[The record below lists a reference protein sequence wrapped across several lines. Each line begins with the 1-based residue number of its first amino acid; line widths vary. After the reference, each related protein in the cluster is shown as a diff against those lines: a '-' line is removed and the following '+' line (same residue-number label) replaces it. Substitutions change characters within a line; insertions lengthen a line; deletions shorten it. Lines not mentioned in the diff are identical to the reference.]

1 MRHLNLVALL
11 LPLTLIPSY
20 PAAAQAPD
28 NRSDLGANAAMK
40 YWQAFA
46 LLPTPDQDQAKLLQ
60 NWKDV
65 PIYEGSAALKLID
78 ASRMSRVYL
87 HRGAKLQRCNWSLD
101 DEDGPGLFM
110 SHCPRSL
117 NLARL
122 ALLHARYEFEQ
133 GHWQEVWEDVTDVL
147 KLGRHVGI
155 DPPLVVRWVGYRIE
169 TSAIEAAAPYLPEL
183 KPILPEAA
191 SAVLDALPAGPTLQQ
206 MVLEEKR
213 TGLMWEIQEL
223 RKAEQHK
230 KGSWRGV
237 WRNLVDPPWLESR
250 DRDLVLVQSVQTFEQ
265 AIKRLEDLVPFY
277 DEMARVIALPWK
289 EFDAQYPE
297 LVKKAKVRDLR
308 GFDRLNKPDG
318 IIAGIRHYETQM
330 ALFKAALTVVKGG
343 PDQLKAI
350 KDPFGDGPFEFRA
363 LDKGFELKSKL
374 VFKGQ
379 PVMLSVGQGKRD

>member
-1 MRHLNLVALL
+1 MRHLNLVGLL
-11 LPLTLIPSY
+11 LPLALFPAC

-46 LLPTPDQDQAKLLQ
+46 LLPTLDEDQAKLLQ
-60 NWKDV
+60 NWKEV
-65 PIYEGSAALKLID
+65 PIYDGSAALKLID

-87 HRGAKLQRCNWSLD
+87 HRGAKVQRCDWSLD

-122 ALLHARYEFEQ
+122 ALLHGRHEFEQ
-133 GHWQEVWEDVTDVL
+133 GHWNEGWDDVTDVL
-147 KLGRHVGI
+147 KLGRHVGV
-155 DPPLVVRWVGYRIE
+155 DPPLVVRWVGCRIE

-206 MVLEEKR
+206 MILEEKR
-213 TGLMWEIQEL
+213 TGLMWTIQEL
-223 RKAEQHK
+223 KKAEQQK
-230 KGSWRGV
+230 EGSWQVV

-250 DRDLVLVQSVQTFEQ
+250 DRDVALVQSVKTYEQ
-265 AIKRLEDLVPFY
+265 AIKRLEDLLPFY
-277 DEMARVIALPWK
+277 DELARVIALPWK

-297 LVKKAKVRDLR
+297 LVKKAKARDLW
-308 GFDRLNKPDG
+308 GFDRLNEPDG
-318 IIAGIRHYETQM
+318 IIAGVRRHEAQM
-330 ALFKAALTVVKGG
+330 ALFRAALMVVKGG
-343 PDQLKAI
+343 PDKLKDI

-374 VFKGQ
+374 LYKGQ
-379 PVMLSVGQGKRD
+379 PVMLTVGRGK